1 MKYKWIVKNA
11 YINFKLN
18 NLYMLINPSHKIYLK
33 KDMCYCFEIY
43 IKYRIFNNCILVCDM
58 LDNWWK
64 LISST
69 LHLDKSHIKY
79 NYLSNTFIVS
89 DFELGIKLESNLL
102 TKFNFEFYNGL
113 ILNQLSITNGLSLK
127 RENYNKSLKFS
138 NCKFNKEFCI
148 ARINISKQIVFE
160 NIYFLE
166 NVFIE
171 WVNFNENSCLRF
183 FKCNFKKQCNFKYNI
198 FYNEIDFLDIY
209 AKELILEQNIFNK
222 FLYIQNSTINNI
234 NLWKNKFKNRCYF
247 MDSVFGNKNNENI
260 KLNFSNAHFEDNAYF
275 NNSEFY
281 SYADFHE
288 CEFDDIACFYG
299 VKFYKAPNFS
309 ACYFKEPKAVNLI
322 NVDIDKLDFK
332 SVEKYIEDNYK
343 DESYKNETKG
353 IQDEK
358 EIFKIQNEYRL
369 RYAKNLKD
377 SFRVIKDVLITQ
389 NNTLEA
395 QEWHKLELYAKE
407 KELEI
412 QLSKNK
418 NDNLKKES
426 KNQVYNPK
434 DYEKFNYSKII
445 SLIIFLLKTIGYLS
459 VNILIIIELVLVA
472 PFFTIMFYCVYV
484 VFFIYKILTFIL
496 KSFYPLDINKFIIFW
511 RIKFNKIKRKLIVS
525 GRKMLDFTLWFDCV
539 LLQVYRNTSNHHT
552 NFLKILNFTILMIS
566 LYAFMGFVFSKTI
579 NFISSFNSVSII
591 IANYFILFALIMVFF
606 NVKRQL
612 YQQGS
617 ILFFGIFGIFIIL
630 MMSFLLPV
638 YIPTFCFLVYFAS
651 ILFFYLL
658 FLCEI
663 KLFVFILR
671 LVAYGCLIVVII
683 LKPQLINP
691 FVGIFSSDKLY
702 ESQFEKSL
710 NDLNA
715 SAIVNLASILQNDF
729 NLHLK
734 DQNISFTELNSA
746 KALIMAN
753 KEKLKEILSKVYNDK
768 YESDYK
774 KVLNELENN
783 TSNVKNIIEEIDNK
797 NNNSVVSAQLNKFL
811 KLNFSQEIDILYAI
825 KSNFSISEKLSPE
838 QMALF
843 DQKDSQDKLK
853 SVLALLKFK
862 SSFEGILKIINQD
875 EITENTIKSTG
886 VLYGIILLLCIFSL
900 QKTARKNSIVPS

>member
-1 MKYKWIVKNA
+1 MERNIHNIELEIPNSGIFIMGLENENLIISLDLAKFECKKKLNAGELAKPLHPYIIYEVLEKNNKNNFNDVKIIDKIEDENNIIYYFNFRLILKENEDNKNKEALKTLSFMQNFIPAYFFSYQIIGDSKAIPKNVLEYLKNRYGYEGKNYKSIFKKEVYINCNCFERLNFSHCEFESKVSLRFLKDNKYK
-11 YINFKLN
+11 
-18 NLYMLINPSHKIYLK
+18 
-33 KDMCYCFEIY
+33 
-43 IKYRIFNNCILVCDM
+43 
-58 LDNWWK
+58 
-64 LISST
+64 
-69 LHLDKSHIKY
+69 
-79 NYLSNTFIVS
+79 
-89 DFELGIKLESNLL
+89 
-102 TKFNFEFYNGL
+102 EFHNGVD
-113 ILNQLSITNGLSLK
+113 
-127 RENYNKSLKFS
+127 FS
-138 NCKFNKEFCI
+138 NCIFKNEVDFSYFASGTPLPDNKYYNNAQNTLFKDCI
-148 ARINISKQIVFE
+148 FENKVDFHNSKITN
-160 NIYFLE
+160 NIYF
-166 NVFIE
+166 N
-171 WVNFNENSCLRF
+171 
-183 FKCNFKKQCNFKYNI
+183 
-198 FYNEIDFLDIY
+198 
-209 AKELILEQNIFNK
+209 
-222 FLYIQNSTINNI
+222 
-234 NLWKNKFKNRCYF
+234 
-247 MDSVFGNKNNENI
+247 
-260 KLNFSNAHFEDNAYF
+260 NAHFKDYV
-275 NNSEFY
+275 
-281 SYADFHE
+281 DFHE
-288 CEFDDIACFYG
+288 CEFEKTASFYG
-299 VKFYKAPNFS
+299 VRFEKVPNFS
-309 ACYFKEPKAVNLI
+309 ACYFKEPKAVNLT
-322 NVDIDKLDFK
+322 NVNIDKLDFK
-332 SVEKYIEDNYK
+332 SLEQYIEDNYK

-358 EIFKIQNEYRL
+358 EIFKIQNEHQL

-389 NNTLEA
+389 NNKLEV

-445 SLIIFLLKTIGYLS
+445 PLIIFLLKIIGHLS
-459 VNILIIIELVLVA
+459 VNILIFVELVLVA

-496 KSFYPLDINKFIIFW
+496 KPFYPLDINKFIIFW

-525 GRKMLDFTLWFDCV
+525 GRKMLDFTLWSDCV

-579 NFISSFNSVSII
+579 NFILSLNSVSII
-591 IANYFILFALIMVFF
+591 IANYIILLVFALMLV
-606 NVKRQL
+606 NVKKQL
-612 YQQGS
+612 YQYAVILIFMLCGAFTIS
-617 ILFFGIFGIFIIL
+617 MILFL
-630 MMSFLLPV
+630 SSE
-638 YIPTFCFLVYFAS
+638 YISIFCFLIYFLGVL
-651 ILFFYLL
+651 IFYLFFI
-658 FLCEI
+658 CKI
-663 KLFVFILR
+663 KLFIFLVRFFAYMIFI
-671 LVAYGCLIVVII
+671 ATII
-683 LKPQLINP
+683 TKPQFINP
-691 FVGIFSSDKLY
+691 FTGVFSSDKLY

-746 KALIMAN
+746 KALIIAN

-768 YESDYK
+768 YVSDYK

>member
-1 MKYKWIVKNA
+1 MDLVSSFLSKKNINNEEDIKFEN
-11 YINFKLN
+11 YIKGEAKLNSEKQYIIESSCCFDGNKDNFKRHYDENKILEIHLN
-18 NLYMLINPSHKIYLK
+18 NMLFEQDLVFDNVKKLSLIINDNVKFNKLFI
-33 KDMCYCFEIY
+33 
-43 IKYRIFNNCILVCDM
+43 NNCNELYLQFNGRVEVID
-58 LDNWWK
+58 K
-64 LISST
+64 ISINDCKFKQISINN
-69 LHLDKSHIKY
+69 HIDGNIEFQKCEFNDFNLY
-79 NYLSNTFIVS
+79 GFSNATIKGTFTF
-89 DFELGIKLESNLL
+89 DFCEIKEKVN
-102 TKFNFEFYNGL
+102 FMNFEF
-113 ILNQLSITNGLSLK
+113 
-127 RENYNKSLKFS
+127 ENKVS
-138 NCKFNKEFCI
+138 
-148 ARINISKQIVFE
+148 
-160 NIYFLE
+160 
-166 NVFIE
+166 
-171 WVNFNENSCLRF
+171 
-183 FKCNFKKQCNFKYNI
+183 FKM
-198 FYNEIDFLDIY
+198 
-209 AKELILEQNIFNK
+209 
-222 FLYIQNSTINNI
+222 S
-234 NLWKNKFKNRCYF
+234 KFK
-247 MDSVFGNKNNENI
+247 
-260 KLNFSNAHFEDNAYF
+260 DNVYF
-275 NNSEFY
+275 NNSHFKDY
-281 SYADFHE
+281 VDFHE
-288 CEFDDIACFYG
+288 CEFEKIACFYG
-299 VKFYKAPNFS
+299 VKFYKTPNFS

-332 SVEKYIEDNYK
+332 SVEKYIEDNYQ
-343 DESYKNETKG
+343 DESYKNEHK
-353 IQDEK
+353 
-358 EIFKIQNEYRL
+358 L

-412 QLSKNK
+412 QLGGDNKDSIKNIQK
-418 NDNLKKES
+418 IKKS
-426 KNQVYNPK
+426 VIKKPSNNPSNILAK
-434 DYEKFNYSKII
+434 IQSLSDKYIKICDFVVCFIMLIGRSIFGFLLSIIEIFCNVIKSIFKII
-445 SLIIFLLKTIGYLS
+445 QIILS
-459 VNILIIIELVLVA
+459 CIFCIASIDR
-472 PFFTIMFYCVYV
+472 
-484 VFFIYKILTFIL
+484 IL
-496 KSFYPLDINKFIIFW
+496 KLEYLKFY
-511 RIKFNKIKRKLIVS
+511 RKISSLGKA
-525 GRKMLDFTLWFDCV
+525 MLDFTLWFDCV

-702 ESQFEKSL
+702 ESKFEKSL
-710 NDLNA
+710 NDLNT

-746 KALIMAN
+746 KALIIAN

-768 YESDYK
+768 YVSDYK

-811 KLNFSQEIDILYAI
+811 KLNFNQEIDILYAI

>member
-1 MKYKWIVKNA
+1 MAIQ
-11 YINFKLN
+11 INNFIMYLN
-18 NLYMLINPSHKIYLK
+18 NGNYTNDFEMFLNYLADDEKTSTVVKDKDKIIVN
-33 KDMCYCFEIY
+33 DEIF
-43 IKYRIFNNCILVCDM
+43 IIFNESLKNKHFNFSDIVF
-58 LDNWWK
+58 NK
-64 LISST
+64 T
-69 LHLDKSHIKY
+69 VTFQG
-79 NYLSNTFIVS
+79 NYEN
-89 DFELGIKLESNLL
+89 ELE
-102 TKFNFEFYNGL
+102 FNFENTYFEKLN
-113 ILNQLSITNGLSLK
+113 ILNCNVDNIIFSGDI
-127 RENYNKSLKFS
+127 NYI
-138 NCKFNKEFCI
+138 KEL
-148 ARINISKQIVFE
+148 NISGCNFTEVTINS
-160 NIYFLE
+160 NIQGEIKFQ
-166 NVFIE
+166 
-171 WVNFNENSCLRF
+171 
-183 FKCNFKKQCNFKYNI
+183 KCNFK
-198 FYNEIDFLDIY
+198 D
-209 AKELILEQNIFNK
+209 FNK
-222 FLYIQNSTINNI
+222 HNSG
-234 NLWKNKFKNRCYF
+234 K
-247 MDSVFGNKNNENI
+247 NI
-260 KLNFSNAHFEDNAYF
+260 KFTANFVFDFCKVDDIVNLINFDFENKVSFKMSKFTDNVYF
-275 NNSEFY
+275 NNSHFKD
-281 SYADFHE
+281 YADFHE
-288 CEFDDIACFYG
+288 CEFEKTACFYG
-299 VKFYKAPNFS
+299 VKFDKAPNFS

-332 SVEKYIEDNYK
+332 SLEQYIKDKY
-343 DESYKNETKG
+343 
-353 IQDEK
+353 QDETCENK
-358 EIFKIQNEYRL
+358 QEITEEQRNNNCKL
-369 RYAKNLKD
+369 KCAKHLKD
-377 SFRVIKDVLITQ
+377 SFRVIKDILITQ

-395 QEWHKLELYAKE
+395 QEWHKLELYVKE

-412 QLSKNK
+412 QLGGDNK
-418 NDNLKKES
+418 DSIRNNRKIKKLQI
-426 KNQVYNPK
+426 K
-434 DYEKFNYSKII
+434 KII
-445 SLIIFLLKTIGYLS
+445 IKLIGMFSKFKHLGDIYVKICDFVVCFIMLIGRSIFGFLLS
-459 VNILIIIELVLVA
+459 IIEIFCNV
-472 PFFTIMFYCVYV
+472 IKSIC
-484 VFFIYKILTFIL
+484 KIIQIILSCIFCIASIDRIL
-496 KSFYPLDINKFIIFW
+496 KLEYLKFY
-511 RIKFNKIKRKLIVS
+511 RKISSS
-525 GRKMLDFTLWFDCV
+525 GKTMLDYTLWFDCV

-691 FVGIFSSDKLY
+691 FAGIFSSDKLY

-710 NDLNA
+710 NDLNV
-715 SAIVNLASILQNDF
+715 SAIMILTDISQDNF
-729 NLHLK
+729 NLPSK

-753 KEKLKEILSKVYNDK
+753 KEKLKEILKVYDDK

-811 KLNFSQEIDILYAI
+811 KLNFSQEIDILCII
-825 KSNFSISEKLSPE
+825 KRFFSISEKLSPE

-843 DQKDSQDKLK
+843 EQKDSQDKLK

-875 EITENTIKSTG
+875 EITENTIKSTS
-886 VLYGIILLLCIFSL
+886 VLYSIILLLCIFSL